1 LAQRIQ
7 VILGSTRR
15 GRQGEQVARW
25 VYERASRQEGWEVEL
40 LDLADYPL
48 PFYEEPMSP
57 AGHKGK
63 YELEVAR
70 RFVGK
75 VAEGDGYILVTP
87 EYNHSFSAVLKNA
100 LDYGY
105 YEWNRKPAAFVSY
118 AGGVLGGVRAV
129 EQLRLVVVE
138 LQMAPLRD
146 AVHLAG
152 VRQAFDGQGAL
163 TNPSYEDRMQ
173 VMLRELDWWTRALKE
188 GRAKSR

>member
-1 LAQRIQ
+1 MAQRIQ

-15 GRQGEQVARW
+15 GRRGEQVARW
-25 VYERASRQEGWEVEL
+25 VVERSRQQEGWDVEL
-40 LDLADYPL
+40 IDLADYPL
-48 PFYEEPMSP
+48 PFYEETMSP
-57 AGHKGK
+57 AGHKGN
-63 YELEVAR
+63 YDLEVAR
-70 RFVGK
+70 RFVGTI
-75 VAEGDGYILVTP
+75 AEGDGYILITP

-118 AGGVLGGVRAV
+118 AGGALGGVRAV

-152 VRQAFDGQGAL
+152 VRQAFDADGAL
-163 TNPSYEDRMQ
+163 TDPAYDERLR
-173 VMLRELDWWTRALKE
+173 VMFRELDWWTRALKE
-188 GRAKSR
+188 ARDKSR